1 MFYRKA
7 IAAACYAVVV
17 LGLGLI
23 AAQPAQAYRIKKICE
38 EVTTKT
44 GTVEKCRWVLDTE
57 SVEQPAKS
65 DKVKDAKKAN
75 SGTTK

>member
-7 IAAACYAVVV
+7 IAAACYAVAV

-65 DKVKDAKKAN
+65 DKDVKKADA
-75 SGTTK
+75 GTKK